1 MSMGRVLLVDDDKNL
16 REVVRYALVREGFLV
31 EEASDGASAVQR
43 VGASPFDLLV
53 LDVMMPEMDGLE
65 VCRRVRKTSQ
75 VPILF
80 LSSRGEE
87 LDKVVG
93 LELGGDDY
101 LAKPFSTRELTSRVK
116 AILRRSRPAPAP
128 AAKEEVVRVGNL
140 ALDVAEHRVTV
151 GTIEVELT
159 ATEFRLLRAFMSRP
173 GRVYPRDELMALAY
187 EDAHVVSERT
197 LDSHVRGIRA
207 KLREAGVD
215 PIETVHGV
223 GYRMARP
230 T

>member
-1 MSMGRVLLVDDDKNL
+1 MTMGRVLLVDDDKNL

-31 EEASDGASAVQR
+31 EEASDGASALQR
-43 VGASPFDLLV
+43 VGGSPFDLLV

-65 VCRRVRKTSQ
+65 VCRRVRKTSA

-87 LDKVVG
+87 LDKVLG

-116 AILRRSRPAPAP
+116 AILRRTRPVAAPAP
-128 AAKEEVVRVGNL
+128 KEEVLRVGVL
-140 ALDVAEHRVTV
+140 ALDPAEHRVTV
-151 GTIEVELT
+151 GATEVVLT
-159 ATEFRLLRAFMSRP
+159 ATEFRLLRAFMTRP
-173 GRVYPRDELMALAY
+173 GRVYPRDELMELAY

-197 LDSHVRGIRA
+197 LDSHVRGIRS
-207 KLREAGVD
+207 KLRDAGVD

-230 T
+230 A